1 VKPSTDD
8 RSTSARGS
16 RGGVLWR
23 FGPVAAVIALLGLAY
38 GLGLQ
43 RDISFE
49 SLIRHRAAIDQF
61 IATQPVI
68 AVAGFIALYIVV
80 VGLSLPGGAILTVT
94 AGFLFGPLIGSVA
107 ACIGALAGATTVFL
121 IARTAA
127 GESLTRRAGPFVA
140 KLAAGFRAD
149 AFNYLL
155 FLRLVPF
162 PFWLVN
168 LAPALFGVRLGT
180 FVAATAI
187 GILPATVTFAVFGAG
202 LGSVM
207 AAQEAQYHACVAAGR
222 SGCSVEFDLSHVLTP
237 TLLAALAALGILAL
251 VPVLARR
258 FLGRRID
265 TGVPKRHG

>member
-1 VKPSTDD
+1 
-8 RSTSARGS
+8 
-16 RGGVLWR
+16 L
-23 FGPVAAVIALLGLAY
+23 IGLAY
-38 GLGLQ
+38 AVGVH

-49 SLIRHRAAIDQF
+49 TLIRNRTAIDRF
-61 IATQPVI
+61 IGEHELA
-68 AVAGFIALYIVV
+68 AVVSFIALYVAV

-94 AGFLFGPLIGSVA
+94 GGFLFGA
-107 ACIGALAGATTVFL
+107 AVGAAASCLGAVSGATVIFL
-121 IARTAA
+121 IARSAA
-127 GESLTRRAGPFVA
+127 GEWLTRRAGPIAA

-187 GILPATVTFAVFGAG
+187 GIVPATVTFAMFGAG
-202 LGSVM
+202 LDSIIDV
-207 AAQEAQYHACVAAGR
+207 QEAQYAACLAAGQKD
-222 SGCSVEFDLSHVLTP
+222 CSVDFDLSNVLTP
-237 TLLAALAALGILAL
+237 TLIAALAAIGALAL

-258 FLGRRID
+258 LLGRKLP
-265 TGVPKRHG
+265 TGVPFKKLDGRR